1 MAPADPAIGP
11 ARIRLATPDD
21 AADISDAHV
30 RGWQVAYRGLVPDAI
45 LDGFSVERRTAWRL
59 EQLTNR
65 ANDAPERTW
74 VVESAEGRV
83 QGFADTGPARDESA
97 PPPDGAGEIYAI
109 YLRPEARGRG
119 LGRTLFA
126 HAVEDLI
133 ERGFGPLLV
142 WVFEANPGTRRFYEA
157 AGFAA
162 DGARH
167 VIDFD
172 ETRIPEIRY
181 RRER

>member
-1 MAPADPAIGP
+1 M
-11 ARIRLATPDD
+11 
-21 AADISDAHV
+21 SDAHV

-59 EQLTNR
+59 QQLTTR
-65 ANDAPERTW
+65 VDDAPERTW
-74 VVESAEGRV
+74 VVETDDGRV

-126 HAVEDLI
+126 HAVDDLVGDD
-133 ERGFGPLLV
+133 EPRRRPARGLQL
-142 WVFEANPGTRRFYEA
+142 
-157 AGFAA
+157 
-162 DGARH
+162 
-167 VIDFD
+167 
-172 ETRIPEIRY
+172 
-181 RRER
+181 RRELHGGSVPDRRRAGE